1 MAVYTASCAYR
12 SCSMGDRLVGGSAV
26 MAKRSQSATSELL
39 ARRHLLVEGFS
50 RTTADAVGSAF
61 EGALVADAVVGRGIC
76 FDQGQRN
83 RRHDRRKMTE
93 CFAMLLCTAVVIAM
107 RCECEDV
114 TVVWSGTIF
123 CTSRTFPVSLSS
135 RCQIALGSE
144 CLSCADLLGTWSAIF
159 TNRQHERF

>member
-83 RRHDRRKMTE
+83 RRDGAKKVTRYQIV
-93 CFAMLLCTAVVIAM
+93 CV
-107 RCECEDV
+107 V
-114 TVVWSGTIF
+114 TVIIGT
-123 CTSRTFPVSLSS
+123 
-135 RCQIALGSE
+135 
-144 CLSCADLLGTWSAIF
+144 
-159 TNRQHERF
+159 H